1 MSMDPAHFPSTE
13 ASNSE
18 LVLKRNSNDVGWD
31 YGVIVDVKNKDRLR
45 CILCGNPYTGG
56 VNRMKKHID
65 QVKGDVAACTKASK
79 EDILKCK
86 KALDETIAKKKEK
99 KQGGINLR
107 EEVNIVHEEGRR
119 ERKIN
124 GVCSMSAG
132 VSGLVD
138 VQPLAQDLVP
148 KTGVN
153 RYTEINPGSSDTTT
167 SGFKKVKQPNIK
179 DAIWKKRSHDVSQYL
194 ARWVYEAGIPFHA
207 IDNDGFK
214 RFVEAVGQ
222 FGPGYEPPSQYQLRE
237 PLLKEEMDRTKKL
250 LKRQEE
256 EWALTGC
263 SIMTDAWT
271 DRKRRS
277 IMNLCVNCKQGTCFL
292 SSKEDS
298 EASHMGVYIFEY
310 VDKFIKDIGAQNVVQ
325 VVKDNASNNMA
336 AADLLKIK
344 RPNIFWTSCGT
355 HTINLMLEGIGKQS
369 KFKGIIDKAKA
380 FTIFVYAHHNT
391 LAMMRKYTKR
401 RDIVRPGVTRFV
413 TAFLTLQSLMEKK
426 QELRA
431 MFSGEA
437 WDKSKW
443 AKSPKG
449 KTTFATVM
457 STAFWN
463 GVTLCLK
470 VFGPLVIVLR
480 LVDGDRKPTMGF
492 VYGELKNAKEEIKGA
507 YKQVE
512 TNYWPILDVIDGKAK
527 GRLDSALHL
536 TGYFLNPFYFYK
548 DHTIQDDP
556 IIMDGVLTCVC
567 VEAFF
572 LDDVNVQDEVIN
584 RELLKYKNKEGGF
597 GRPLATMGCATNND
611 SYDPGW
617 IVEGGDVDE
626 EDPVSRLTWE
636 MIGEATG
643 VDEALQPRRTTR
655 NVGVREL
662 HEEDFLSEDDPEKE
676 VDEDFEFES
685 DGDQEWASEHCSAPF
700 RAPELWDCQ
709 SHADIDERTDIWSLG
724 CTLFAIM
731 YGASPFEYALGE
743 SGGSLQL
750 AIVNGQVKW
759 PAGPNPPY
767 PEALHKFV
775 TWMLQPQA
783 TVRPRIDDII
793 IHVDKLI
800 SKFST

>member
-1 MSMDPAHFPSTE
+1 MSMDPTHIPSSE

-18 LVLKRNSNDVGWD
+18 PILKRNSDDVGWE

-45 CILCGNPYTGG
+45 CILCGNQYTGG
-56 VNRMKKHID
+56 VSRMKKHIA

-86 KALDETIAKKKEK
+86 KALDETAAKKKEK

-107 EEVNIVHEEGRR
+107 GEVNIVHEEGD
-119 ERKIN
+119 EFEDDEVEHVGSRKRPHVL
-124 GVCSMSAG
+124 G
-132 VSGLVD
+132 
-138 VQPLAQDLVP
+138 PLD
-148 KTGVN
+148 

-179 DAIWKKRSHDVSQYL
+179 DSIWKKRSHEVNQYL

-207 IDNDGFK
+207 IGNDSFK

-222 FGPGYEPPSQYQLRE
+222 FRPGYEPPSQYQLRE
-237 PLLKEEMDRTKKL
+237 PLLKEEVDRTKKL

-298 EASHMGVYIFEY
+298 EASHTGVYIFEY
-310 VDKFIKDIGAQNVVQ
+310 VDKFIEDIGAQNVVQ
-325 VVKDNASNNMA
+325 VVTDNASNNMA

-391 LAMMRKYTKR
+391 LAMMRKYTES
-401 RDIVRPGVTRFV
+401 RDIVRPGVTRFA

-431 MFSGEA
+431 MFSSDA

-449 KTTFATVM
+449 KTAFATVM

-470 VFGPLVIVLR
+470 VFGPLVMVLR
-480 LVDGDRKPTMGF
+480 LVDGDRKPSMGF

-512 TNYWPILDVIDGKAK
+512 TNYRPILDVIDGKAK

-556 IIMDGVLTCVC
+556 IIMDGVLTCV
-567 VEAFF
+567 EAFF
-572 LDDVNVQDEVIN
+572 PDDVNVQDEVIN

-611 SYDPGW
+611 SYDPVGWWSNYGNHTPHLKRMATRILSLTSSSSGCERNWSTFEGIHTKKRNRLDATRLNNLVYVQFNARLINNKRKGNDVLRASEATHAQGW

-626 EDPVSRLTWE
+626 EDPVSGLTWE

-643 VDEALQPRRTTR
+643 ADEVLQHRRSTR

-662 HEEDFLSEDDPEKE
+662 HEEDFLSEDDPEEE

-685 DGDQEWASEHCSAPF
+685 DGDQVMDGYGEE
-700 RAPELWDCQ
+700 E
-709 SHADIDERTDIWSLG
+709 DE
-724 CTLFAIM
+724 
-731 YGASPFEYALGE
+731 
-743 SGGSLQL
+743 
-750 AIVNGQVKW
+750 
-759 PAGPNPPY
+759 
-767 PEALHKFV
+767 
-775 TWMLQPQA
+775 
-783 TVRPRIDDII
+783 
-793 IHVDKLI
+793 
-800 SKFST
+800 